1 MSGNQG
7 KPPGRARPD
16 TDDPFG
22 RLAREAKA
30 AGRGEN
36 AANAEVGDTSR
47 LVSGDVDQGELLSS
61 TNDILKLVNDSLA
74 AAPDRAD
81 LWVMRFEV
89 QKSLGLKG
97 AFAEALLQAWNNPQV
112 NKQIKWPLIRALWED
127 LAPGEPLPGGI
138 KLADIGSL
146 PKPNISGGGPSR
158 PSTARNRRF
167 ADIAGQAAA
176 RELGVLAKAYTALRA
191 RPGFFEEFARK
202 VAPMLARPTPLVVSD
217 NLTRKAGGHARILL
231 KREDRR
237 RVTAED
243 ENAAAQAYIAALLGK
258 RVLITGNDVD
268 AHSLALA
275 TMAPKFGMSCT
286 IVLRPSDTVRNPD
299 LVRKLRDLGTQF
311 ETWGGATQLRD
322 DPREGAL
329 RLWQQSMGKAHLAL
343 SLGAGPAPYPSMIS
357 DFQSL
362 LGRET
367 ELQSRAAA
375 AGRARTLIAS
385 VTSDADSIGFM
396 LPHLARQD
404 VELIY
409 AEPEPGGIASWRGAG
424 RLRSYNGAVRE
435 HTWLH
440 ATGRIEHIAI
450 GDSQALTLQQQLG
463 SLDNIQIGLEDARAL
478 ALTSL
483 LVQRDTTPRDFVVL
497 VA

>member
-1 MSGNQG
+1 MTG
-7 KPPGRARPD
+7 KFRKPGEDPA
-16 TDDPFG
+16 DDPFG
-22 RLAREAKA
+22 RLAREARA
-30 AGRGEN
+30 ASKGEN
-36 AANAEVGDTSR
+36 AANSEVGDTSR
-47 LVSGDVDQGELLSS
+47 LVAGDSDEGQLLSS
-61 TNDILKLVNDSLA
+61 TSDILKLVSDSIA
-74 AAPDRAD
+74 ATPDRAD

-89 QKSLGLKG
+89 QKSLGLKDEFG
-97 AFAEALLQAWNNPQV
+97 AAVVQAWNHPVVAKTLN
-112 NKQIKWPLIRALWED
+112 WPLIRTLWEE

-138 KLADIGSL
+138 RLPGDTGSFAKARIGAAE
-146 PKPNISGGGPSR
+146 GPSA
-158 PSTARNRRF
+158 STARNRRF
-167 ADIAGQAAA
+167 ADIAGQVAA
-176 RELGVLAKAYTALRA
+176 RELAVLSKAYAALRA

-202 VAPMLARPTPLVVSD
+202 VAPMLARPTPLLVSET
-217 NLTRKAGGHARILL
+217 LTRKAGGNVRILL

-237 RVTAED
+237 RVTADE

-258 RVLITGNDVD
+258 RVLISGNDVD
-268 AHSLALA
+268 SHSLALA

-286 IVLRPSDTVRNPD
+286 IVVRAADAQREPG
-299 LVRKLRDLGTQF
+299 LLHKLKGLGAQL
-311 ETWGGATQLRD
+311 ETWSGATQLRD

-343 SLGAGPAPYPSMIS
+343 SLGAGPAPYPSMVS

-375 AGRARTLIAS
+375 GSRARTLVAS
-385 VTSDADSIGFM
+385 VTSEADSIGFM
-396 LPHLARQD
+396 LPHLSRHD
-404 VELIY
+404 VELLY
-409 AEPEPGGIASWRGAG
+409 AEPEPGGLASWRGAG

-435 HTWLH
+435 HTWLR

-450 GDSQALTLQQQLG
+450 GDSQALTFQRELG

-483 LVQRDTTPRDFVVL
+483 LVQRDTAPRDFVVL